1 MKILKREEFN
11 QELKNILYFIAQDN
25 KQNAKIFKNEL
36 IERIHKLSNMP
47 YKFRKSIFFNNEQI
61 RDLVFKG
68 YVIAY
73 EINDIESE
81 IIIIGICKYKINI
94 S

>member
-47 YKFRKSIFFNNEQI
+47 YKFRKSIFFNYEQI

-73 EINDIESE
+73 EINEIESE

>member
-47 YKFRKSIFFNNEQI
+47 YKFRKSIFFNDEQI

-73 EINDIESE
+73 EINEIESE

>member
-47 YKFRKSIFFNNEQI
+47 YKFRKSIFFNDEQI

-81 IIIIGICKYKINI
+81 IVIIGICKYKINI

>member
-47 YKFRKSIFFNNEQI
+47 YKFRKSIFFNDEQI